1 MDESKKMILEKRIEK
16 TMKALEK
23 NKMKSLFTAENR
35 QQALEL
41 VKELL
46 QPGQTVA
53 CGGSVTLDECG
64 ILQLLRSGDYHFL
77 DRSAPGLTPEQS
89 KGMLKQAFLADVYLL
104 SANAITENGEL
115 YNVDGRFFNRA
126 AALAF
131 GPDSVTVVAGYNKI
145 VADLPAAVERVK
157 KIAAPA
163 NATRLHCKTPCAAVG
178 ECMDCHSVSAHLPH
192 LSGKRPAA
200 PSGTVSRRFWWAK
213 SWDIKRSHNQN
224 EEERTKCWTKR

>member
-23 NKMKSLFTAENR
+23 NKMKPFYAENR

-115 YNVDGRFFNRA
+115 YNVDGNSNRV

-131 GPDSVTVVAGYNKI
+131 GPDSVIVVAGYNKI

-163 NATRLHCKTPCAAVG
+163 NATRLHCKIPCAAVG
-178 ECMDCHSVSAHLPH
+178 ECMDCHSDGRICCNYLVSAQQRHQD
-192 LSGKRPAA
+192 R
-200 PSGTVSRRFWWAK
+200 
-213 SWDIKRSHNQN
+213 IKVILVG
-224 EEERTKCWTKR
+224 EELGY

>member
-1 MDESKKMILEKRIEK
+1 MDESKKTVLGKRIEK

-23 NKMKSLFTAENR
+23 NKMKPFYAETR

-115 YNVDGRFFNRA
+115 YNVDGNSNRV

-131 GPDSVTVVAGYNKI
+131 GPDSVIVVAGYNKI

-178 ECMDCHSVSAHLPH
+178 ECMDCHSDGRICCNYLVSAQQRHQD
-192 LSGKRPAA
+192 R
-200 PSGTVSRRFWWAK
+200 
-213 SWDIKRSHNQN
+213 IKVILVG
-224 EEERTKCWTKR
+224 EELGY

>member
-1 MDESKKMILEKRIEK
+1 
-16 TMKALEK
+16 MKP
-23 NKMKSLFTAENR
+23 FYAENR

-115 YNVDGRFFNRA
+115 YNV
-126 AALAF
+126 
-131 GPDSVTVVAGYNKI
+131 
-145 VADLPAAVERVK
+145 E
-157 KIAAPA
+157 
-163 NATRLHCKTPCAAVG
+163 AVG
-178 ECMDCHSVSAHLPH
+178 ECMDCHSDGRICCNYLVSAQQRHQD
-192 LSGKRPAA
+192 R
-200 PSGTVSRRFWWAK
+200 
-213 SWDIKRSHNQN
+213 IKVILVG
-224 EEERTKCWTKR
+224 EELGY